1 MKTRILTGIAL
12 VALTAG
18 IARSQEPK
26 KPDMHAMMA
35 AQHKTMMSIE
45 AADKRL
51 DDLVA
56 QLNAAKGNER
66 IDKLVAVVNELVTE
80 RKQMR
85 GMMSGM
91 MKDMHEGMMQHS
103 TEKTADEDHSVHHPE
118 K

>member
-1 MKTRILTGIAL
+1 MKTLILTGIAL

-35 AQHKTMMSIE
+35 QQDKTMMSME

-51 DDLVA
+51 DDLVS
-56 QLNAAKGNER
+56 QLNAAKGNDR
-66 IDKLVAVVNELVTE
+66 IDKLAAVVNELVTE

-85 GMMSGM
+85 AMMGGM
-91 MKDMHEGMMQHS
+91 MKEMHGGMMQHA
-103 TEKTADEDHSVHHPE
+103 TENKAGDDHSAHHPE

>member
-1 MKTRILTGIAL
+1 MRTRILTGIAL

-91 MKDMHEGMMQHS
+91 MSLGWVWTIVGILLIVLLVIVIGKQL
-103 TEKTADEDHSVHHPE
+103 KR
-118 K
+118 